1 MIKIA
6 INFMIKIMKGTM
18 KEITET
24 KEMKEGL

>member
-6 INFMIKIMKGTM
+6 VNFMIKIAKDTM